1 MDLRI
6 TGLRDPV
13 EAQPERGSPLLDR
26 ARSRS
31 GILDSALL
39 HRSLQVRIGK
49 AFWGAAALGLM
60 SLSLTALRVTIKKRL
75 SA

>member
-1 MDLRI
+1 VDLRI
-6 TGLRDPV
+6 PGLRDPV

-39 HRSLQVRIGK
+39 HRSLQVSIGRPLR
-49 AFWGAAALGLM
+49 GVSALGIM
-60 SLSLTALRVTIKKRL
+60 SLSVTALSVTI
-75 SA
+75 